1 MDSTTH
7 ERFAGVA
14 AISAY
19 AILFIGGNIIW
30 TTFCQEFLHIRA
42 IHCPLFLLTASF
54 SWFPP
59 LGLVLSIA
67 TRMSWIPSDSYLA
80 VHFGTGNELL
90 GYLIV
95 PMFMAARVAVQMYC
109 RTYNSVI
116 FNTACLMM
124 LPAVVLPLDL
134 CCFPRPS
141 HFSVAKVFA
150 IVVVCG
156 VGSSLIYTVD
166 SSSIGRLCI
175 LVACVLLLC
184 EHGLE
189 HYLQVQSPVGISDTA
204 MTLIRNLV
212 GLIVAAP
219 AFFFSGELEIV
230 QSLSFIEIRAI
241 LLASL
246 SVVAIAFGL
255 TGLTG
260 RISLTVFFLVKS
272 ITSYGEALVAK
283 LFLGEGST
291 LLQLICLLVLILA
304 LAIYKLPDDN
314 VGTDLEMQPISGCR
328 CKRYPNFVFENNHFV
343 DFNLHPAS
351 YLSSDILEVQP
362 IHHHHAWNVQP
373 IGATLDASEKNKQP
387 E

>member
-1 MDSTTH
+1 
-7 ERFAGVA
+7 
-14 AISAY
+14 
-19 AILFIGGNIIW
+19 
-30 TTFCQEFLHIRA
+30 
-42 IHCPLFLLTASF
+42 
-54 SWFPP
+54 
-59 LGLVLSIA
+59 
-67 TRMSWIPSDSYLA
+67 MSWIPSDSYLA
-80 VHFGTGNELL
+80 VHYGTGKEML

-95 PMFMAARVAVQMYC
+95 PVLMAARVAAQMYC
-109 RTYNSVI
+109 QTYNSVMFI
-116 FNTACLMM
+116 TACITM

-134 CCFPRPS
+134 CFFPRPS

-150 IVVVCG
+150 IVAVCG

-166 SSSIGRLCI
+166 SVSVGRLCM
-175 LVACVLLLC
+175 LVTCVLLLF

-189 HYLQVQSPVGISDTA
+189 HYLQFQSPVGISDTA

-212 GLIVAAP
+212 GFIVAVP
-219 AFFFSGELEIV
+219 AFLFSGELEIV

-246 SVVAIAFGL
+246 SVVAIAFGM

-272 ITSYGEALVAK
+272 ITCFGNALVAN

-304 LAIYKLPDDN
+304 LQVYKLSDDI
-314 VGTDLEMQPISGCR
+314 VGADLEMQPISGGR

-343 DFNLHPAS
+343 NFNLHPAS
-351 YLSSDILEVQP
+351 YLPSDIFEVQP

-373 IGATLDASEKNKQP
+373 SGAPL
-387 E
+387 